1 MLSDWN
7 LLSDDLQ
14 LKLSREAMHH
24 AARTFA
30 QQAEILAEEMEAGT
44 FSDRGGPEALRFLA
58 AFVRSTGD
66 ARHLACAGNA

>member
-14 LKLSREAMHH
+14 ITLSREALLR

-30 QQAEILAEEMEAGT
+30 DQAEILAEEMEDGSI
-44 FSDRGGPEALRFLA
+44 SDRGGPDALRLLA
-58 AFVRSTGD
+58 AVVRMSGNDGAT
-66 ARHLACAGNA
+66 AAGHA